1 MLCSNLMK
9 DFVGRRH
16 TRVTADVLLAEYVL
30 RHQYTIIESC
40 AKPLRHIRPVSTVD
54 TATETVSSIICPHW
68 IIATVGRMELQRVHK
83 NAPKYNGVVFK
94 ILIKHQ

>member
-1 MLCSNLMK
+1 MLCSNLVK

-16 TRVTADVLLAEYVL
+16 ARVSVTADVLLAEYVL

-54 TATETVSSIICPHW
+54 SATETVSSIICPDW

-83 NAPKYNGVVFK
+83 NAPPPG
-94 ILIKHQ
+94 IMA